1 MTISTPEKKA
11 RARALAALVEARLP
25 ADFDVHG
32 DEDAWSWLATGLL
45 ARQAGTMLSLVGL
58 EPLGRVTD
66 LAVLVRDLFEHVVH
80 LAWLGADPGRERVE
94 AWRKHD
100 LSERLKA
107 DRDASDHGVLI
118 LTAQERAVIERE
130 RDVLAGGP
138 LKLIDLAVAAD
149 QRWLGVLPGF
159 DVRYDRDHGDAEES
173 DHDEPDAQSFRKLY
187 AIVYR
192 HTSAFAHPSWRGL
205 HRVTLDTGPT
215 ARRVA
220 MEQADPAYP
229 FDPIGLGT
237 LIFATGLFVAG
248 EALGWPA
255 REQVIAIFNRFPG
268 DPPTS

>member
-1 MTISTPEKKA
+1 MTISTPEKKS

-25 ADFDVHG
+25 ANFEVHG
-32 DEDAWSWLATGLL
+32 DEDAWPWVATGLL

-58 EPLGRVTD
+58 EPSGRVTD

-100 LSERLKA
+100 LCERLKT

-118 LTAQERAVIERE
+118 LTAEERAEMERE
-130 RDVLAGGP
+130 RDSMSGGQ
-138 LKLIDLAVAAD
+138 LKLIELAVAAD

-159 DVRYDRDHGDAEES
+159 NGDHDDAEES
-173 DHDEPDAQSFRKLY
+173 DDEEPDGQSFRKLY

-205 HRVTLDTGPT
+205 GRVTLDSRRTV
-215 ARRVA
+215 RRVA

-229 FDPIGLGT
+229 FDPVGLGT

-255 REQVIAIFNRFPG
+255 PEAVVAIFNRFPG
-268 DPPTS
+268 DPWTS